1 MSNELK
7 LKKPERTLLME
18 LDQLIDWYE
27 KFKPDAGKHL
37 DVAATPQALAK
48 AIGCL
53 NREPSQRVYSYRGRE
68 IAATL

>member
-7 LKKPERTLLME
+7 LKKPERTLLTQ

-48 AIGCL
+48 AIGVDGGKA
-53 NREPSQRVYSYRGRE
+53 QRVYIYRGRE